1 MPRINFVKGN
11 DTIFTHKLPAG
22 KTCPQFAGNLL
33 TVRNTGASVD
43 VGGWI
48 FNRGDWDEIPAGTYR
63 IEIRNDDG
71 TLACQAN
78 FVKN

>member
-1 MPRINFVKGN
+1 MPRINFIKGS
-11 DTIFTHKLPAG
+11 DVIFTHKLPPG
-22 KTCPQFAGNLL
+22 KTCAQFATNLL
-33 TVRNTGASVD
+33 TVRNSGTAVD

-48 FNRGDWDEIPAGTYR
+48 FHRSDWDEIPAGTYK